1 MFVVSACLM
10 GVVLLSGC
18 RNDEITLPSS
28 EEQPAAIG
36 HVPVSV
42 QQENL
47 QRIFADRQIAESVL
61 GEQTRAG
68 INVNSVQSFGK
79 HGEPLTRAQEENAYY
94 YLFDLDGQGNYALMG
109 ANVTVPPLLAIVS
122 KDKDITDEMRSLIAT
137 EEPALADFPEDLG
150 GVTIGGGG
158 ETAID
163 NDTLVKVYDYT
174 NARFQLLGRRPLT
187 NKWNQWAPFNQMMP
201 SCVTDS
207 TGRVVPHA
215 AVGCVALSA
224 ALIMCDPIYNS
235 PTFKGLTFN

>member
-1 MFVVSACLM
+1 MKRTRMFVVSASLM

-68 INVNSVQSFGK
+68 INVNSVQTFGK

-109 ANVTVPPLLAIVS
+109 ANVTVPPSAHQQMEPVGSIQPNDAL
-122 KDKDITDEMRSLIAT
+122 MRDRLNRQSRSACSRGLRGFVCG
-137 EEPALADFPEDLG
+137 PHHVRPNLQLPYFQRSD
-150 GVTIGGGG
+150 
-158 ETAID
+158 
-163 NDTLVKVYDYT
+163 
-174 NARFQLLGRRPLT
+174 FQLG
-187 NKWNQWAPFNQMMP
+187 K
-201 SCVTDS
+201 D
-207 TGRVVPHA
+207 
-215 AVGCVALSA
+215 VA
-224 ALIMCDPIYNS
+224 I
-235 PTFKGLTFN
+235 